1 MTSKVGELG
10 YLLLKY
16 LRKEEINTMAT
27 RTSATYFK
35 ENIFMIKPAFALLPQ
50 NFFNVSVMH

>member
-1 MTSKVGELG
+1 MTSKVGEFG
-10 YLLLKY
+10 YLFLKY

-35 ENIFMIKPAFALLPQ
+35 EKIFTIKPVSALLPQ
-50 NFFNVSVMH
+50 SFFNVSVMH

>member
-1 MTSKVGELG
+1 MTSKASQFG
-10 YLLLKY
+10 YLFLKY
-16 LRKEEINTMAT
+16 PRKEEINTMAT

-35 ENIFMIKPAFALLPQ
+35 EKIFIIKPVSALLPQ